1 MAVFGVSIG
10 REISFVK
17 NNLKWFHSCLKHMH
31 SKYICLIVASY
42 EWQNEHWGVF
52 IFAKVK
58 SFLFRCNMLWSN
70 LLWCNMLWCNMLW
83 CNMLWSLFY
92 WELPLM
98 LFILFVIL
106 KFSSNRSF
114 HLEKLCQNIFGR
126 LVYYLMIVVTLTI
139 FFSRWV
145 CSNTIIL
152 VLFIRWWS
160 CMTSFFSTFF
170 SLSFF
175 FFFFFFWNKW
185 DSVNQL
191 HPLIIKFVI

>member
-17 NNLKWFHSCLKHMH
+17 NNLKWFHSCLKYMH

-52 IFAKVK
+52 IFVKVK
-58 SFLFRCNMLWSN
+58 SILFRCNMLWSN
-70 LLWCNMLWCNMLW
+70 LLWCNMLWCNLLW
-83 CNMLWSLFY
+83 CNMLWCNLL
-92 WELPLM
+92 WCNM
-98 LFILFVIL
+98 KFILLGITFETIYIIR
-106 KFSSNRSF
+106 NF

-145 CSNTIIL
+145 CLIH
-152 VLFIRWWS
+152 LF
-160 CMTSFFSTFF
+160 
-170 SLSFF
+170 
-175 FFFFFFWNKW
+175 
-185 DSVNQL
+185 
-191 HPLIIKFVI
+191 